1 MTQPGSTRDAGA
13 GTPVAGPEPA
23 AVTPG
28 TRLLARRAM
37 AAVGLAAHAAPPH
50 LMAYVLVTVAAGGLP
65 VVVAWLTKLV
75 LDTLAG
81 AADPGRLV
89 GLGLGLAAAALA
101 TGLIPQVGTY
111 LRAELDRAVGLLAQ
125 DRLFT
130 AVDGFVGLGRFEDP
144 AFLDRLRLARQAG
157 EVMPNQVSA
166 GLLAVGRVGLTVSG
180 FLTTLF
186 VLSPLLAGL
195 VLASGAL
202 VLVAEIVLARQR
214 ATVAWEIGPAERR
227 EFFHSQLLTT
237 VQAVQEVR
245 LFGIGAFLRG
255 RMLAD
260 RRDSNAR
267 KRAVD
272 RRQVRLQA
280 GLGVLA
286 ALVSGAGLLWAV
298 QAARSGR
305 LSVGDVTLFIAAV
318 AGVQA
323 ALAALAGEVARAHH
337 ALLMFGHYVAVT
349 TAGPDLPTPREP
361 QPLPALR
368 RGVEFRDV
376 WFRYS
381 DRHPWVLRGVDLHI
395 PYGQTVGL
403 VGVNGAGK
411 STIVKLLCR
420 FYDPTRGR
428 ILWDG
433 VDLRAVDVAELRRRI
448 GAVFQDYMHYEM
460 TAAENIGLGDLAVL
474 GDRSRVRA
482 AAVRAGI
489 DEGLAALP
497 HGYDTLL
504 SRMFLTEAGKD
515 DPETGVALSGG
526 QWQRLA
532 LARAFLR
539 DRRDLMILDEPS
551 AGLDAAAE
559 HEIHTSLRRHRA
571 GRTSVLV
578 SHRLG
583 TLRDADSIVVLRDGR
598 IAEQGD
604 HRSLVAA
611 GGEYARLFAL
621 QAAGYQDQPVT
632 TATGDRP

>member
-1 MTQPGSTRDAGA
+1 MTRSGPPGVEAGA
-13 GTPVAGPEPA
+13 PVAGPDPA
-23 AVTPG
+23 EVTPG
-28 TRLLARRAM
+28 PRVLARRAVS
-37 AAVGLAAHAAPPH
+37 AVGLAVRAAPGH
-50 LMAYVLVTVAAGGLP
+50 LTTYVLVTVAAGALP
-65 VVVAWLTKLV
+65 VLVAWLTKLV
-75 LDTLAG
+75 LDQLAQGG
-81 AADPGRLV
+81 APGELV
-89 GLGLGLAAAALA
+89 RLGLGLAAVALA
-101 TGLIPQVGTY
+101 TGLVPQVSTY
-111 LRAELDRAVGLLAQ
+111 LRGELDRAVGLLAQ
-125 DRLFT
+125 ERLFI
-130 AVDGFVGLGRFEDP
+130 AVDGFIGLGRFEEP

-166 GLLAVGRVGLTVSG
+166 GLLAVARVALTVGG

-186 VLSPLLAGL
+186 VLSPALAAL
-195 VLASGAL
+195 VLAAAVP
-202 VLVAEIVLARQR
+202 VLAAEIVLARQR
-214 ATVAWEIGPAERR
+214 ARMSWEIGPAERR
-227 EFFHSQLLTT
+227 EFFHSQLLTS

-245 LFGIGAFLRG
+245 LFGIGAFLRE

-260 RRDSNAR
+260 RRSSNAA

-272 RRQVRLQA
+272 RRQVRVQA

-286 ALVSGAGLLWAV
+286 AVVSGAGLLWAV

-305 LSVGDVTLFIAAV
+305 LSIGDVTLFVAAV

-349 TAGPDLPTPREP
+349 TAGPDLPTPGEP
-361 QPLPALR
+361 RPLPALR
-368 RGVEFRDV
+368 RGIEFHDV

-395 PYGQTVGL
+395 PYGETLAL

-411 STIVKLLCR
+411 STVVKLLCR

-433 VDLRAVDVAELRRRI
+433 VDLRSVDVAELRRRI

-460 TAAENIGLGDLAVL
+460 TAAENIGLGDLDAL
-474 GDRSRVRA
+474 DDRRRIRT
-482 AAVRAGI
+482 AAVRADI
-489 DEGLAALP
+489 DQQLNALP
-497 HGYDTLL
+497 RGYDTLL
-504 SRMFLTEAGKD
+504 SRMFLTESGQD

-539 DRRDLMILDEPS
+539 DQRDLMILDEPS
-551 AGLDAAAE
+551 AGLDARAE
-559 HEIHTSLRRHRA
+559 HEVHTSLRRHRE
-571 GRTSVLV
+571 GRTSVLI

-583 TLRDADSIVVLRDGR
+583 ALRDADRIVVLRDGR
-598 IAEQGD
+598 ISEQGD

-611 GGEYARLFAL
+611 DGEYARMFAL
-621 QAAGYQDQPVT
+621 QASGYQD
-632 TATGDRP
+632 RPEGLPTPAGLS